1 MSESASILIF
11 GNPNVGKSSLFNAVT
26 GARQHTVNAPGT
38 TVELMRGTWTT
49 PLGRFEVTDL
59 PGTYSL
65 VARSP
70 DERVTAEAIAQAEP
84 GTVAVVLVDATSPSR
99 SLYLLAQVV
108 EGGSPA
114 VVALTMNDLAG
125 AHHHRVDPAA
135 LSATIGV
142 PVIEIDTRHR
152 KGLDALA
159 EAVLAA
165 ATIRPSLRGLGQ
177 GIGRRPIGADEESPE
192 ETLKRTE
199 RLFEWVSGAVAAI
212 EAVPRTRRTFSDLI
226 DRVLLAP
233 WTGIPVF
240 LGVVWGLFELM
251 TRATAPLIEAVMAF
265 FEGPASS
272 GASWSLERVGV
283 DGGWLEGVLVEG
295 VLVGVGTVATFV
307 PVLIVIFAAIG
318 VLEASGYM
326 ARGAIVADRVMA
338 SMGLDGRAV
347 LPLMVGF
354 GCNIPALAATRV
366 LPDAR
371 QRLLT
376 GLLIPF
382 TSCSARLAVYVVLAQ
397 VFFPDHAGTV
407 VFLLNVLSVLLVV
420 GVGLLLKRTVLR
432 EVHREPLAIIMPA
445 YQWPRP
451 GVLARSIL
459 TRVGAFV
466 RGAGP
471 IIVAALV
478 VLWLAAAIPVRGGHG
493 VGDVPI
499 EDSLYGAGSRGIAP
513 ALEPMGLGD
522 WHLAASLVSGLAA
535 KEVTVAALAQ
545 SYAVEAPTGS
555 TPTGLEERVMETVME
570 TSGGHPAAAGFAFMV
585 LVLVYAPC
593 LATAAEQR
601 RLFGWKWAGGAIV
614 MHLVLGWLL
623 ATLAF
628 QVGRLL

>member
-1 MSESASILIF
+1 MTTERPVLII
-11 GNPNVGKSSLFNAVT
+11 GNPNVGKSTLFNTLT

-38 TVELMRGTWTT
+38 TVELVKGTWVT
-49 PLGRFEVTDL
+49 PHGRFEVTDL

-65 VARSP
+65 IARSP
-70 DERVTAEAIAQAEP
+70 DECVVDDAIAGAAP
-84 GTVAVVLVDATSPSR
+84 GTVGIVVVDATSPSR

-108 EGGSPA
+108 EEGCPA
-114 VVALTMNDLAG
+114 VVALTMNDLAE
-125 AHHHRVDPAA
+125 AHHHRVDASA

-142 PVIEIDTRHR
+142 PVVEVDTRRRH
-152 KGLDALA
+152 GTDALA
-159 EAVLAA
+159 EAVLEAA
-165 ATIRPSLRGLGQ
+165 AAGPALKGLALKAKGSGDGGESL
-177 GIGRRPIGADEESPE
+177 DD
-192 ETLKRTE
+192 TLTRTE
-199 RLFEWVSGAVAAI
+199 RLFEWVREAAAAI
-212 EAVPRTRRTFSDLI
+212 EAVPRTRRTLSDPI
-226 DRVLLAP
+226 DRLLLAP
-233 WTGIPVF
+233 WTGIPIF
-240 LGVVWGLFELM
+240 LAVAWALFEVA
-251 TRATAPLIEAVMAF
+251 TRVTAPLVHGVMAF
-265 FEGPASS
+265 FSGPVSS
-272 GASWSLERVGV
+272 GGSWLLERVGA
-283 DGGWLEGVLVEG
+283 DGGWLEGLLVDG
-295 VLVGVGTVATFV
+295 VILGVGTVASFI
-307 PVLIVIFAAIG
+307 PILALIFAALG

-326 ARGAIVADRVMA
+326 ARVAVVADRVMS

-354 GCNIPALAATRV
+354 GCNVPALAATRV
-366 LPDAR
+366 MPDAR

-382 TSCSARLAVYVVLAQ
+382 TSCSARLTVYIVLAEM
-397 VFFPDHAGTV
+397 FFPDHAGTA
-407 VFLLNVLSVLLVV
+407 VFLLHVLSVVLVV
-420 GVGLLLKRTVLR
+420 AVGLLLRGTVLR
-432 EVHREPLAIIMPA
+432 DVRREPLAMIMPA
-445 YQWPRP
+445 YQWPLP
-451 GVLARSIL
+451 GVLTRSIL
-459 TRVGAFV
+459 TRVWDFV

-478 VLWLAAAIPVRGGHG
+478 ALWLAAAVPVRGGHAI
-493 VGDVPI
+493 GDVPV
-499 EDSLYGAGSRGIAP
+499 EDSLYGAGARGIAP
-513 ALEPMGLGD
+513 VLEPMGLGD

-555 TPTGLEERVMETVME
+555 PPTALVERVRETVTE

-601 RLFGWKWAGGAIV
+601 RLFGWRWAGGALA